1 MSPAKV
7 KRKVDPGIAAIT
19 AAVIGAIGLVG
30 GAFIGRATASS
41 KSPSAAPTV
50 TRTVTPAPQA
60 VNLGFSLS
68 STAVVPW
75 CNTFDGTGSIPEGD
89 SLLIFDSPLG
99 PNGEPLTPTQYFFD
113 GVASQTS
120 KDAWSIT
127 PVFIGDKGEPD
138 LYVAVDGVLVLNQ
151 AASFIKSVVA
161 EPIDPKNAV
170 VAWKSKVLPPGLAH
184 IHLIVVRNA
193 NNGPCA

>member
-7 KRKVDPGIAAIT
+7 KRKVDPGIAAII
-19 AAVIGAIGLVG
+19 AAVIGAIGLAG
-30 GAFIGRATASS
+30 GAFIGRATASV
-41 KSPSAAPTV
+41 KSPSPAPTA

-75 CNTFDGTGSIPEGD
+75 CNTFDGTGPIPEGD

-99 PNGEPLTPTQYFFD
+99 PNGQHLTQTQYFFD
-113 GVASQTS
+113 GAAAQTS
-120 KDAWSIT
+120 KDTWSIT
-127 PVFIGDKGEPD
+127 PVLIGDKGQPG
-138 LYVAVDGVLVLNQ
+138 LYVAVDGILVTNHT
-151 AASFIKSVVA
+151 ASFIESVVA
-161 EPIDPKNAV
+161 EPIDPKNAE

>member
-7 KRKVDPGIAAIT
+7 KRKVDPGMAAVI
-19 AAVIGAIGLVG
+19 AAVIGAIALVG
-30 GAFIGRATASS
+30 GGFIGRAIASP
-41 KSPSAAPTV
+41 KSTSAAPAV

-60 VNLGFSLS
+60 VNLSFSLS

-99 PNGEPLTPTQYFFD
+99 PDGQPLTQTKYFFD
-113 GVASQTS
+113 GAASQTS

-127 PVFIGDKGEPD
+127 QVFIGDKGGPG
-138 LYVAVDGVLVLNQ
+138 LYVAVDGILVSGQTAN
-151 AASFIKSVVA
+151 FIKSVVA
-161 EPIDPKNAV
+161 EPINPKNAE
-170 VAWKSKVLPPGLAH
+170 VAWKSKVLPPALAH